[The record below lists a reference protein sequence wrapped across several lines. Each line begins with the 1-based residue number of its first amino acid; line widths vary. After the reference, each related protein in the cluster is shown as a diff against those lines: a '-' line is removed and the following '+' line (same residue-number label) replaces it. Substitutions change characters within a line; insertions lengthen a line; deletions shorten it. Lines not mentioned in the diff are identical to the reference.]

1 MTRFVVPRPPAG
13 TMTSDSETDQ
23 FRDRLLKY
31 IPAELVS
38 TFTACVAACAAM
50 GFSEDVV
57 LYILLGVALTF
68 CLLIIFFTKRLFGD
82 QIPNESQ
89 RAHRIASNIAFLAWG
104 YSVSGAALP
113 SYYNGG
119 VALLGM
125 ALSALAAWLIWPV
138 ASSEGD

>member
-1 MTRFVVPRPPAG
+1 MPRFVVPRPKAG
-13 TMTSDSETDQ
+13 ILTSASETDE

-57 LYILLGVALTF
+57 LIILIAIALVF
-68 CLLIIFFTKRLFGD
+68 CLLIIFFTKKLFGD
-82 QIPNESQ
+82 QIPNESEK
-89 RAHRIASNIAFLAWG
+89 AHRIASNVAFLAWG

-119 VALLGM
+119 IALLGM
-125 ALSALAAWLIWPV
+125 ALSALTAWLVWPV
-138 ASSEGD
+138 STDEGD